1 MDDDPIFRSILGVP
15 GMAGTSKSFMCGK
28 GSFHIVK
35 ESQGEREAER
45 ARERGERAYELAVN
59 VAKQKC
65 GFSQPA
71 TACFYYQ
78 YYCYYCIFNFK
89 KGPSR
94 PAVSQLLG
102 LRKRTQSKR
111 LRKSNSRGQASSP
124 GGTKGRYW
132 EQRASLLGARM
143 LLVGL

>member
-1 MDDDPIFRSILGVP
+1 MRGRATTLDARTILSRGLDPPGPATVVDDDPIFRSILGVP

-71 TACFYYQ
+71 NSMF
-78 YYCYYCIFNFK
+78 
-89 KGPSR
+89 
-94 PAVSQLLG
+94 LL
-102 LRKRTQSKR
+102 SI
-111 LRKSNSRGQASSP
+111 
-124 GGTKGRYW
+124 
-132 EQRASLLGARM
+132 LL
-143 LLVGL
+143 LLLYFQF